1 MEPTWFVVADQSQAQ
16 LYKVKGT
23 RLDPELE
30 EVECLE
36 HPEAR
41 ESNASSSGM
50 HFSYV
55 DTDGP
60 SEEEQRRFIRQVVEK
75 LKRARERGEFSK
87 LYIAAPANFIG
98 KARNL
103 YGNALAQTIT
113 KEIVGDYTNENQRAF
128 TNRIK
133 KRAWLRN

>member
-1 MEPTWFVVADQSQAQ
+1 MERTWFVVADQSQAQ
-16 LYKVKGT
+16 LYKVTGT

-30 EVECLE
+30 SVDCLE

-60 SEEEQRRFIRQVVEK
+60 SHEEERRFIRQVVEK
-75 LKRARERGEFSK
+75 LKRARERGEFAK

-103 YGNALAQTIT
+103 YGNALAQTVC
-113 KEIVGDYTNENQRAF
+113 KEIVGDYTNENARAL
-128 TNRIK
+128 TQRIK
-133 KRAWLRN
+133 KRQWLKN